1 MRRRDMPMRDQGLSD
16 AMIAKLWGEFNSL
29 FHEEVKQATQE
40 ALKELLRDSLD
51 GELARI
57 VGCERYER
65 SENRTAYRNGSYP
78 RTLGTTVGQ
87 IAFRMP
93 RADGVI
99 WDKKVLRNYQR
110 RTDDFDMA
118 VMACFVM
125 GSSTRKSAF
134 IGKLFSGTKISA
146 GTVSNIHKRVDAVLA
161 RYRKRK
167 LEDRYQ
173 FLILDGLSVPVRMV
187 RNRRRMVLLAV
198 GVTKDF
204 HLEVVGFMAAPSE
217 SELYWRSLLEDLAKR
232 GLVGDSLAMI
242 AHDGAG
248 GIKAAVAGVYPYAQT
263 QLCVF
268 HTLKNVDE
276 RIKRRKNREE
286 LMGDAS
292 HVYDAE
298 TLGELER
305 RARSFRKKWESREP
319 NAVRTLFRHLEAS
332 TRYFQLPREQWH
344 IIRTTNRVE
353 RLIGEIRRR
362 IRPMGSF
369 TNIRSCERIIFSLT
383 AVLAPMQEDM
393 PSSPENE
400 SQQTS

>member
-1 MRRRDMPMRDQGLSD
+1 MRDRGLSKS
-16 AMIAKLWGEFNSL
+16 MIRTLWGEFNGL
-29 FHEEVKQATQE
+29 FHEEAKQATQE
-40 ALKELLRDSLD
+40 ALKELLRESLD

-57 VGCERYER
+57 VGCGRYER
-65 SENRTAYRNGSYP
+65 SENRTAHRHGSYP
-78 RTLGTTVGQ
+78 RTLGTTVGE

-93 RADGVI
+93 RAEGVS

-110 RTDDFDMA
+110 RADDFDMA

-125 GSSTRKSAF
+125 GGSTRKSAL
-134 IGKLFSGTKISA
+134 IGELFTGTKISA
-146 GTVSNIHKRVDAVLA
+146 GTVSNILKRVDGVLA
-161 RYRKRK
+161 GWRRRK
-167 LEDRYQ
+167 LEDRYR
-173 FLILDGLSVPVRMV
+173 FLILDGVSVPVRLV

-198 GVTKDF
+198 GVTKDLK
-204 HLEVVGFMAAPSE
+204 LEVVGFMAAPSE
-217 SELYWRSLLEDLAKR
+217 SELYWRSLLEDLATR

-248 GIKAAVAGVYPYAQT
+248 GIRAAVAAVYPYTQT

-286 LMGDAS
+286 LMRDAS
-292 HVYDAE
+292 WVYDAE

-305 RARSFRKKWESREP
+305 RAKSFRKKWETRERG
-319 NAVRTLFRHLEAS
+319 AVRTLFRHLEAS
-332 TRYFQLPREQWH
+332 THYFQLPREQWH

-369 TNIRSCERIIFSLT
+369 TNVRSCERIIFSLIT
-383 AVLAPMQEDM
+383 VLAPMQEDM
-393 PSSPENE
+393 PSYPKKRKSPHIL
-400 SQQTS
+400 T